1 MTFTMR
7 SDASKVAVAGLTP
20 DVVEDCMIKQLH
32 AAYAGASWLDE
43 NGKVTGSNID
53 IYNAVSLQ

>member
-1 MTFTMR
+1 MR

-20 DVVEDCMIKQLH
+20 DVVEDCMIRQLH

-43 NGKVTGSNID
+43 NGKVTGSNVD
-53 IYNAVSLQ
+53 MYNVVSLQ